1 LENRKYDFGKRKA
14 RLVGVKFR
22 RFYGG
27 GEFLLYTLLGTVSL
41 LIAGYEFFFLN
52 FGKHGK

>member
-1 LENRKYDFGKRKA
+1 LEKGKHV
-14 RLVGVKFR
+14 LVGVKFR

-41 LIAGYEFFFLN
+41 LIADYEIFS
-52 FGKHGK
+52 